1 MAIDYD
7 TVASAYDRRYVLHE
21 YPGIRSEVLG
31 AVEKSRARVLEVG
44 CGTGKWLSE
53 LSSAG
58 CDVAGIDPSA
68 AMLDRATRAVRG
80 DLRRGTAEAL
90 PWADATFDLV
100 IFINA
105 FHHFSDP
112 RQALVEAF
120 RVLQPEGKLLSIG
133 MDPHEKSDRWW
144 VYDFFPETLELDRR
158 RYPSTVQRLAW
169 LAAAGFRHPVVRV
182 AERLTSTR
190 SLPEALRDGVLARI
204 YTSQLTALTD
214 EQYAAG
220 LKRLDDR
227 HHDDGTLRL
236 VADLTLYATEARK
249 PG

>member
-1 MAIDYD
+1 
-7 TVASAYDRRYVLHE
+7 
-21 YPGIRSEVLG
+21 
-31 AVEKSRARVLEVG
+31 
-44 CGTGKWLSE
+44 
-53 LSSAG
+53 
-58 CDVAGIDPSA
+58 
-68 AMLDRATRAVRG
+68 
-80 DLRRGTAEAL
+80 
-90 PWADATFDLV
+90 
-100 IFINA
+100 
-105 FHHFSDP
+105 
-112 RQALVEAF
+112 
-120 RVLQPEGKLLSIG
+120 
-133 MDPHEKSDRWW
+133 
-144 VYDFFPETLELDRR
+144 LELDRR

-190 SLPEALRDGVLARI
+190 SLPEALRDGVLART